1 MRPILRTVSILS
13 LVALILPSALY
24 LAGSIELDTVKTLMV
39 LATLV
44 WFVTACPVM
53 WKDNGADTQD
63 TG

>member
-53 WKDNGADTQD
+53 WKDNGTDTQD